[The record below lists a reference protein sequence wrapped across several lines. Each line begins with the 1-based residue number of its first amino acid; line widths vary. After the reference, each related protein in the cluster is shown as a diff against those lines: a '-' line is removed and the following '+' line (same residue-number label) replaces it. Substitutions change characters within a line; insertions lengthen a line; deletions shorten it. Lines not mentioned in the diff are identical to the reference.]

1 MGGGGKPPLPFP
13 SFMRAICIINGG
25 SAHLPFL
32 KIQDA
37 KGANRTFVYSP
48 IHRAHLWDRGEL
60 GPEDSA
66 DLEAILSVPNK
77 IYIPIVRILRDPIQ
91 ETETKGSH
99 LPAIEAYMTAEKVFS
114 RDPSD
119 FQDKDSN
126 KIDDRLEQPK
136 KRGRPRKNP

>member
-1 MGGGGKPPLPFP
+1 M
-13 SFMRAICIINGG
+13 
-25 SAHLPFL
+25 PFL

-37 KGANRTFVYSP
+37 KGANRTFAYSP

-77 IYIPIVRILRDPIQ
+77 IYIPIVRILRDPPQ
-91 ETETKGSH
+91 ETETKGSP
-99 LPAIEAYMTAEKVFS
+99 LQAVEAYMTAERVFS

-119 FQDKDSN
+119 FKDEDKN
-126 KIDDRLEQPK
+126 KIDDRLEKPR
-136 KRGRPRKNP
+136 KRGRPRKSS